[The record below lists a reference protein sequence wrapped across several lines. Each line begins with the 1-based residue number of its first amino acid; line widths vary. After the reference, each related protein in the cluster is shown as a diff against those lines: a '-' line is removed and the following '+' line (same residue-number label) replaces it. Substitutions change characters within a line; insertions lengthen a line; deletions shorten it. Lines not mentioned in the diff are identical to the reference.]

1 MCVFFPFRHHQRNYR
16 QMCQTQTVTQRRRR
30 TFQLSMCVFYRT
42 YYSCPNTFCGWKYSC
57 TRVWSW
63 KYIFFFF
70 LSLYSYIIFSLYLFV
85 CLFVCL
91 FICLSGAQKINCLVL
106 VVAEQLTSRSTFH
119 SCHFFSCPVLV
130 LVLSFFFSFSFCLV
144 NAINWSSLLQYKVK
158 LTS

>member
-1 MCVFFPFRHHQRNYR
+1 MCFFPIQASSTKL
-16 QMCQTQTVTQRRRR
+16 QTNVSDSDSDSEKEKD
-30 TFQLSMCVFYRT
+30 FSAEYVCVLQDILFMSQHVLWVKILLHKSLILKIYL
-42 YYSCPNTFCGWKYSC
+42 
-57 TRVWSW
+57 
-63 KYIFFFF
+63 FFF

-130 LVLSFFFSFSFCLV
+130 LVLSFFFLFFL
-144 NAINWSSLLQYKVK
+144 SS
-158 LTS
+158 